1 MHYYTIAFKPPLY
14 LSIFPF
20 ASIYLSIQL
29 SMLLTYLFSSLGF
42 GTGLPRVA
50 EALGPALPY
59 TRMSK
64 LWVAEMLEHLG

>member
-1 MHYYTIAFKPPLY
+1 MSIYMSIY
-14 LSIFPF
+14 LSSISNLYP
-20 ASIYLSIQL
+20 SIYLSIQL